1 MNGDEKAIA
10 KLLVTYCDSF
20 DEEVF
25 KARLSEIPIKQV
37 LRVGKERGG
46 GALGVAEAMILAY
59 NGKKKTD
66 IGRLPIQKLY
76 AKYELEAAL
85 IDVKEDKKV
94 VAHKSILFDR
104 IHCVCYLIQSSAIC
118 LIKAS
123 VMRNKIE
130 QIAPDIIFLSYMHRY
145 FFISSKP
152 YWSILDKM

>member
-1 MNGDEKAIA
+1 MC
-10 KLLVTYCDSF
+10 VT
-20 DEEVF
+20 
-25 KARLSEIPIKQV
+25 
-37 LRVGKERGG
+37 
-46 GALGVAEAMILAY
+46 
-59 NGKKKTD
+59 
-66 IGRLPIQKLY
+66 
-76 AKYELEAAL
+76 
-85 IDVKEDKKV
+85 
-94 VAHKSILFDR
+94 ILFDR